1 MTDPSVLN
9 FAYGSNLDP
18 HLMASRCVGD
28 CARVGAAVLRDY
40 RLAFEG
46 YAPRDAGPFA
56 RGSAVYVP
64 AVFATVRP
72 APGAVVHG
80 LLYRVGARGLR
91 QLDRCEG
98 VPSLY
103 LRETVTVELA
113 DGSTAEACTYLHQ
126 GGHRG
131 PPDAGY
137 LDGILQGYLREGF
150 PTGPLASASMT
161 AHRLAGFPF
170 GGGR

>member
-1 MTDPSVLN
+1 MLN

-18 HLMASRCVGD
+18 RLMASRCAGD
-28 CARVGAAVLRDY
+28 CTRVGAGTLRDY

-46 YAPRDAGPFA
+46 YAPRAGTVPPF
-56 RGSAVYVP
+56 VP

-80 LLYRVGARGLR
+80 IVYEVGKRGLQ

-98 VPSLY
+98 VPTLY

-113 DGSTAEACTYLHQ
+113 TGATVEACTYLHQ

-131 PPDAGY
+131 PPDARY

-150 PTGPLASASMT
+150 PPGLLASAFLTS
-161 AHRLAGFPF
+161 HRLAGAAF
-170 GGGR
+170 GAGR